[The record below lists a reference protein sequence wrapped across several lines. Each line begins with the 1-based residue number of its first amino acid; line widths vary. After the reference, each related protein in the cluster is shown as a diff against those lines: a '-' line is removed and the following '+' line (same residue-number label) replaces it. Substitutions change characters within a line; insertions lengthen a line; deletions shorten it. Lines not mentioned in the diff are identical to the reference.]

1 MSDYLAKPVRT
12 RELEDMLLK
21 YLAAPP
27 AVAPS
32 DP

>member
-21 YLAAPP
+21 YLAAPST
-27 AVAPS
+27 APS
-32 DP
+32 PS